1 MVKHAININK
11 TSNHL
16 SHKTTEHKK
25 NTTSDD
31 GNPGHDLGRAQKC
44 DGVKPVNENPIQPHP
59 LIIGTPTTTQIYTWH
74 LY

>member
-25 NTTSDD
+25 PRRH

-59 LIIGTPTTTQIYTWH
+59 LITGTPTTTQIYTC
-74 LY
+74 LFN

>member
-25 NTTSDD
+25 NTMSDD
-31 GNPGHDLGRAQKC
+31 
-44 DGVKPVNENPIQPHP
+44 
-59 LIIGTPTTTQIYTWH
+59 GTPTTTQIYTWH

>member
-1 MVKHAININK
+1 MPSISTKRAIISHIKPLNIKK
-11 TSNHL
+11 TM
-16 SHKTTEHKK
+16 
-25 NTTSDD
+25 TSWR
-31 GNPGHDLGRAQKC
+31 NPGHDLGRAQKC